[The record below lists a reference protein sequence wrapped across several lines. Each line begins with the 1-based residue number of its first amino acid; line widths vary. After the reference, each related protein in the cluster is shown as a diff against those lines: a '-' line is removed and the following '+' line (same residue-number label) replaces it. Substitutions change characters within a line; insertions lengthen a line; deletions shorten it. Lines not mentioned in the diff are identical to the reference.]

1 MKFMLQQQQNIKDT
15 YIICASLCITTL
27 ITTINPN
34 SDFGFLFLLLLFNYY
49 AVNYEQNTIL
59 YYSVDCKVFYIV
71 YYITI
76 ILYYVFFWD
85 ELSDGAVL
93 LAPTFQST

>member
-34 SDFGFLFLLLLFNYY
+34 SDFGFLFLPYY
-49 AVNYEQNTIL
+49 YLIIMQSTMNKTQYCIIV
-59 YYSVDCKVFYIV
+59 VCKVFCIV

-76 ILYYVFFWD
+76 ILYYVF
-85 ELSDGAVL
+85 LG
-93 LAPTFQST
+93 

>member
-34 SDFGFLFLLLLFNYY
+34 SDFGFLFLPYYYFVLCFFGMNYLMALFSWLLLFK
-49 AVNYEQNTIL
+49 AHER
-59 YYSVDCKVFYIV
+59 KMRF
-71 YYITI
+71 
-76 ILYYVFFWD
+76 
-85 ELSDGAVL
+85 
-93 LAPTFQST
+93 